1 MTIEVLPVPQPRDDE
16 LLLRVCAASVNPVDY
31 KTRAGH
37 YPRVAESQL
46 PVTLGRDV
54 SGVVESC
61 GAGVDNFKLGY
72 AVYALLAPDHGG
84 FADYVTVKASIVAPK
99 PDVLS
104 HVQAAAVPLA
114 ALTAWQGLFDH
125 GGLEEGQRVLIHG
138 GGGGVGHFAVQ
149 FAVARGAHVITTVSS
164 ADVDFAR
171 EMGAE
176 QVIDYKA
183 ERFDEQV
190 RDVDLV
196 LDLVAGETRERSWAV
211 LKRGA
216 RLVSALGEPSQ
227 EQAEQHG
234 VRGIGYLA
242 EPNGAELAAISDLIA
257 VGKVR
262 PRVQATFPFA
272 QAREAEQRQE
282 NEHVQGKIVLEIAA

>member
-1 MTIEVLPVPQPRDDE
+1 MTIEVLPVPQPQDDE

-31 KTRAGH
+31 KTRAGQ

-54 SGVVESC
+54 SGMVESC
-61 GAGVDNFKLGY
+61 GAGVDRFKPGD
-72 AVYALLAPDHGG
+72 AVYALLTPDHGG
-84 FADYVTVKASIVAPK
+84 FADYVTAKASIVAPK
-99 PDVLS
+99 PDMLS

-211 LKRGA
+211 LKRGG

-257 VGKVR
+257 AGKVH

-282 NEHVQGKIVLEIAA
+282 NEHVQGKIVLKIAA